1 MLLGDPEFKAGIV
14 NRIRSDGSA
23 RRSTSSGRPIF
34 LVSDAASFVT
44 GQVLGIDGGLTAT
57 Q

>member
-1 MLLGDPEFKAGIV
+1 MHIG
-14 NRIRSDGSA
+14 NA
-23 RRSTSSGRPIF
+23 RDLVGPAVF

-44 GQVLGIDGGLTAT
+44 GQILGIDGGLTAT